1 MTQWRVR
8 EVMSSQV
15 VTAHDDASFAQITA
29 ILAGARISAIPIVDR
44 FDVVVGVV
52 SWTDLRDKV
61 DIGEPRGDAG
71 RGRLHR
77 WTRSRPGWPGGTA
90 VDVMSAPALTIG
102 PDEPLAAAARVM
114 YRRKVGRL
122 IVTDAE
128 RRVVGIVTRSDLL
141 KIHARL
147 DAVIREEVTQRVCAA
162 PS

>member
-1 MTQWRVR
+1 
-8 EVMSSQV
+8 
-15 VTAHDDASFAQITA
+15 
-29 ILAGARISAIPIVDR
+29 
-44 FDVVVGVV
+44 
-52 SWTDLRDKV
+52 
-61 DIGEPRGDAG
+61 
-71 RGRLHR
+71 
-77 WTRSRPGWPGGTA
+77 
-90 VDVMSAPALTIG
+90 MSAPALTIG